1 MKNQSNNQ
9 SIHSISNRNKHNNS
23 IKWSKVE
30 DNLDEL
36 KHYKKLCLDMRRK
49 NCDLE
54 KELHECKEE
63 NKKSILE
70 LNYRVQRMN

>member
-1 MKNQSNNQ
+1 
-9 SIHSISNRNKHNNS
+9 
-23 IKWSKVE
+23 
-30 DNLDEL
+30 
-36 KHYKKLCLDMRRK
+36 MRKK

-70 LNYRVQRMN
+70 LNYRVQRMNEKYQEKRDGAEDCKV